1 MIDSSFIVWLN
12 LNCAFVCCCFYSMHC
27 NEIKR
32 AEGAMQSE
40 REPSIKMWENVARSN
55 VDYLLLW
62 QWVWILQAA
71 GLLLFLN
78 KAFFLTDQWMK
89 ILTVETN
96 LLNFTRLCKHWCS
109 ALEYLLLNLLNS
121 SYRITD
127 ERMHNRRHML
137 QCCDIFF

>member
-1 MIDSSFIVWLN
+1 MIDLSFIIWLN
-12 LNCAFVCCCFYSMHC
+12 FNIACCCFYSMYC

-32 AEGAMQSE
+32 AEGAMESE
-40 REPSIKMWENVARSN
+40 REPSIKIWENVARSN

-62 QWVWILQAA
+62 QWVWILRAA

-96 LLNFTRLCKHWCS
+96 LLNFISLCKHWCR
-109 ALEYLLLNLLNS
+109 AL
-121 SYRITD
+121 
-127 ERMHNRRHML
+127 
-137 QCCDIFF
+137 

>member
-1 MIDSSFIVWLN
+1 M
-12 LNCAFVCCCFYSMHC
+12 YY

-32 AEGAMQSE
+32 AEGGMESE

-78 KAFFLTDQWMK
+78 KAFFFSL
-89 ILTVETN
+89 I
-96 LLNFTRLCKHWCS
+96 S
-109 ALEYLLLNLLNS
+109 G
-121 SYRITD
+121 
-127 ERMHNRRHML
+127 
-137 QCCDIFF
+137 